1 MEVYEKTTQQRIEAL
16 LRPNLKFLPG
26 GDPISAD
33 ANLGDLGLDS
43 LASINVLYDLESEFG
58 ITIPDDLLDENSF
71 TSIANLEKM
80 LSPLIGA

>member
-16 LRPNLKFLPG
+16 LRPNLKFLPD

-33 ANLGDLGLDS
+33 AKLGDLGLDS